1 MADNYIKKQ
10 QNLSILINKAIA
22 CFVWVLQH

>member
-10 QNLSILINKAIA
+10 QNLSVLINKAIA
-22 CFVWVLQH
+22 CFVWVLH